1 MEGFRSQKISILLE
15 KYKSIAAVLLKVES
29 LVAGTGTCRSPS
41 LLQYYEY
48 WEKRI
53 YNAIVLMIVRGLAT
67 MKSLF
72 QVGQRSNK
80 CVLPSICK
88 VKAVYAGKDI
98 VLNPP
103 ISELSKYFFRIV
115 KNLVESAK
123 AFIRWN
129 QGSCI
134 ISGTISM
141 GDYEPPFNFTF
152 YDDISR
158 NPYIS
163 KIATDIGTGI
173 QSILGE
179 VEKYLSSWK
188 YFDNVHG
195 LWDSKR
201 RAHIA
206 KIKDTNPKINFFD
219 SQLSVFNALAQD
231 VHEKP
236 VSTNFNF
243 LQVDASPVIA
253 SIAKEARYWRDQ
265 YGAVLLSIANEKL
278 LALSDQYDKSRIAL
292 NREPSDLHALKRILN
307 VVQDIEESKM
317 EWPKHYAKSASNLES
332 CDKIALKFQT

>member
-1 MEGFRSQKISILLE
+1 
-15 KYKSIAAVLLKVES
+15 
-29 LVAGTGTCRSPS
+29 
-41 LLQYYEY
+41 
-48 WEKRI
+48 
-53 YNAIVLMIVRGLAT
+53 MIVRGLAT

-72 QVGQRSNK
+72 QVGQRLNK
-80 CVLPSICK
+80 CVLPPICK

-158 NPYIS
+158 NPCIS

-201 RAHIA
+201 RAQIA
-206 KIKDTNPKINFFD
+206 KIKDTDPKINFFD
-219 SQLSVFNALAQD
+219 SQLSVFNTLKKCAWKACKHLFQFLA
-231 VHEKP
+231 
-236 VSTNFNF
+236 S
-243 LQVDASPVIA
+243 
-253 SIAKEARYWRDQ
+253 
-265 YGAVLLSIANEKL
+265 
-278 LALSDQYDKSRIAL
+278 
-292 NREPSDLHALKRILN
+292 
-307 VVQDIEESKM
+307 
-317 EWPKHYAKSASNLES
+317 
-332 CDKIALKFQT
+332 